1 MHQRTIGGLIVIAA
15 VVVFGA
21 RALQSTPPAVAQ
33 SNVVV
38 EAISGSVVEQ
48 FKIVPALA
56 EVSDT
61 SFFVGTG
68 DGGNGVYIR

>member
-33 SNVVV
+33 SNVAVD
-38 EAISGSVVEQ
+38 AASVEQ
-48 FKIVPALA
+48 FKIVPAMA
-56 EVSDT
+56 EGSDT

-68 DGGNGVYIR
+68 DGGNGIYIR